1 MADAPQLSL
10 PLEATVEPA
19 ALVLA
24 RRLAP
29 LLSASPVSR
38 EALRP
43 HVQNRTVGPAV
54 GVSSAAGLARLRL
67 PLEWVLSPSVAEAL
81 FGASSSTSS
90 EEEMIVSVERVGL
103 VADVAMA
110 AVQPGGTGAQLA
122 TGEVGG
128 TLRRPPLPAS
138 LEVAVGAVEVGV
150 VAAGGG
156 GAVLANASVG
166 ALSLR
171 HGAAATVEMA

>member
-67 PLEWVLSPSVAEAL
+67 PLEWVLSASVTEAL
-81 FGASSSTSS
+81 FA
-90 EEEMIVSVERVGL
+90 E
-103 VADVAMA
+103 
-110 AVQPGGTGAQLA
+110 
-122 TGEVGG
+122 GE
-128 TLRRPPLPAS
+128 S
-138 LEVAVGAVEVGV
+138 D
-150 VAAGGG
+150 
-156 GAVLANASVG
+156 G
-166 ALSLR
+166 ALPRPLRKDVLSLIPR
-171 HGAAATVEMA
+171 DQRG

>member
-67 PLEWVLSPSVAEAL
+67 PLEWLASPSVAEAL
-81 FGASSSTSS
+81 FGAEGGDAAEAS
-90 EEEMIVSVERVGL
+90 VQLSVE
-103 VADVAMA
+103 
-110 AVQPGGTGAQLA
+110 
-122 TGEVGG
+122 EVGAS
-128 TLRRPPLPAS
+128 AS
-138 LEVAVGAVEVGV
+138 LAWDALQDRGGGGGGEQEGQGRQEGSC
-150 VAAGGG
+150 AGGG
-156 GAVLANASVG
+156 AHSAIAGAGGQAESQADAGGRWSG
-166 ALSLR
+166 RPRLR
-171 HGAAATVEMA
+171 